1 MPKLPSAQ
9 LAPLSGAP
17 NVEAFMGGRVP
28 MNGTAVSGL
37 PGMFPGMPDPR
48 FGFLTPQQQYA
59 IAVEQVILY
68 SCDILFHLRKH
79 YT

>member
-1 MPKLPSAQ
+1 
-9 LAPLSGAP
+9 
-17 NVEAFMGGRVP
+17 